1 MQVSEGSHKTEIH
14 THRKNSME
22 VIDSEYQWYL
32 KWTSEVSWTRLQW
45 RGIGEK
51 KVKFLQVLRERQNMW
66 VGILVVLAW
75 GCLWQ
80 EQGKS

>member
-32 KWTSEVSWTRLQW
+32 KWT
-45 RGIGEK
+45 
-51 KVKFLQVLRERQNMW
+51 
-66 VGILVVLAW
+66 
-75 GCLWQ
+75 
-80 EQGKS
+80 